1 MALALYRRYRPD
13 TFDGLIGQDQVTI
26 PLCRAL
32 DQGKITHAY
41 LFSGPRGCGKTS
53 SARILARCI
62 NCEKGPTSHPC
73 GKCQSCKDLA
83 TGGSGSVDVVE
94 IDAASH
100 NGVDDARELRERAGF
115 APARDRYKIFILDE
129 AHMVTPQGFNA
140 LLKIVEEPPEHVMFI
155 FATTEPDKVIGTIR
169 SRTHH
174 YPFRLVPPEIMG
186 PYVEEICKKEKIE
199 PEPGVLRLA
208 MRAGGGSMRDTL
220 SILDQL
226 MLCAVNGKI
235 PLDSAVALLGF
246 TPSSLIGEVIDALID
261 HDGAKLYE
269 VVNRVVVSG
278 FDSRK
283 FVEDLLGRMRD
294 LLLIVSAGIDATSGL
309 LDDLAPEELSELK
322 RQSEKLNLVDLSRM
336 AEMTNSALSN
346 MASAVSPRMNLE
358 ILMARLL
365 SEHEDRVSSSQAVN
379 NYSAETKSGF
389 AGARR
394 NRSSAN
400 STVNNAVNNAVNN
413 DSNSNVNE
421 NMPVIPDNH
430 SNKSEENNT
439 VNIQEES
446 GWSDIQTQQSS
457 EKNSNN
463 SPSVNQISVNPIED
477 NYASQSPKKQ
487 LTTDDMW
494 DEVVSTLPEDVREYV
509 SKDCVTKVHL
519 VKGANGKQRLVLT
532 FNKPINQYAFALAIC
547 TTDPYEGQKVP
558 VVVMNAVKREFG
570 ANCMIAPDS
579 VASDGET
586 VEVVT
591 KMSPERLRQVKRE
604 VLMRK
609 TGSVSGFASSAT
621 SNKTMNAD
629 NPENN
634 PENNSEKN
642 KPEELGFQKAD
653 GYAASVESTNTAAD
667 YSVLASSDAW
677 ADVSSMPVLDSHLN
691 SETETESE
699 DVEQKSN
706 QNIQKD
712 FSNTQNIPHENKSD
726 RNALDKSDSNEANLD
741 KFGSNESGSNGFG
754 SNESRSIE
762 SSSDK
767 SDLDENIGISY
778 ANSDECSLEDKSLD
792 SIVEVSDEEIKKM
805 FEVKEVQDFSAD
817 DSRNPKNFGKK
828 KKTFDS
834 YRSKEE

>member
-1 MALALYRRYRPD
+1 
-13 TFDGLIGQDQVTI
+13 
-26 PLCRAL
+26 
-32 DQGKITHAY
+32 
-41 LFSGPRGCGKTS
+41 
-53 SARILARCI
+53 
-62 NCEKGPTSHPC
+62 
-73 GKCQSCKDLA
+73 
-83 TGGSGSVDVVE
+83 
-94 IDAASH
+94 
-100 NGVDDARELRERAGF
+100 
-115 APARDRYKIFILDE
+115 
-129 AHMVTPQGFNA
+129 
-140 LLKIVEEPPEHVMFI
+140 
-155 FATTEPDKVIGTIR
+155 
-169 SRTHH
+169 
-174 YPFRLVPPEIMG
+174 
-186 PYVEEICKKEKIE
+186 
-199 PEPGVLRLA
+199 
-208 MRAGGGSMRDTL
+208 
-220 SILDQL
+220 
-226 MLCAVNGKI
+226 
-235 PLDSAVALLGF
+235 
-246 TPSSLIGEVIDALID
+246 
-261 HDGAKLYE
+261 
-269 VVNRVVVSG
+269 
-278 FDSRK
+278 
-283 FVEDLLGRMRD
+283 MRD

-336 AEMTNSALSN
+336 AEMTNSALSG

-365 SEHEDRVSSSQAVN
+365 SEHEDRVSSSQAAN

-400 STVNNAVNNAVNN
+400 STVNNAVNNA
-413 DSNSNVNE
+413 SNSNVNK
-421 NMPVIPDNH
+421 NMPIIPENH
-430 SNKSEENNT
+430 SNKSEENNA

-446 GWSDIQTQQSS
+446 DWPDIQTQQSS

-463 SPSVNQISVNPIED
+463 SPSVNQIED
-477 NYASQSPKKQ
+477 NYASKSHKKQ

-494 DEVVSTLPEDVREYV
+494 DEVVSTLPEDVKEYV

-621 SNKTMNAD
+621 SNKTVNAD

-699 DVEQKSN
+699 DVAQKSN

-726 RNALDKSDSNEANLD
+726 RNALDKYDSNEANLD
-741 KFGSNESGSNGFG
+741 KFGSNESGSNGFS
-754 SNESRSIE
+754 SNESRFIE